1 MTTPLDP
8 RDAAAVER
16 FYRLHARTVLRWVVR
31 LGGPHLDAEAT
42 AHDVFV
48 VAMRRISTFDTSRS
62 VEAWLFGITRRVV
75 ANTRR
80 KAWFR
85 RVIGLDPWAP
95 VPSPDPGAD
104 TELDRLRRRRLVQ
117 ELLDRLSADHREV
130 IVLSDLEGRTAPE
143 VAAMLDLSVGTVYSR
158 LHHARKNLGK
168 LIGQDQV
175 ALEHGALRE
184 SLREAL
190 REDA

>member
-1 MTTPLDP
+1 MSTPLDP

-16 FYRLHARTVLRWVVR
+16 FYRQHARTVLRWVVR

-48 VAMRRISTFDTSRS
+48 VAMRRIGSFDPARP

-75 ANTRR
+75 ANARR
-80 KAWFR
+80 SAWFR
-85 RVIGLDPWAP
+85 RVIGLDPSVP
-95 VPSPDPGAD
+95 VPSEEVGAD
-104 TELDRLRRRRLVQ
+104 TQIDRLRRRRLVQ

-158 LHHARKNLGK
+158 LHHARKNLAK
-168 LIGQDQV
+168 VIGQDQ
-175 ALEHGALRE
+175 ATLEHGALRE
-184 SLREAL
+184 TLRDAL
-190 REDA
+190 REDG